1 MSRFITTLL
10 SYLKLSP
17 YSTTPRTKE
26 TIESLWKL
34 EKIILNT
41 LDFNDVVQK
50 IVTSILTEL
59 GYLNLGYRIV
69 VLALE
74 DKQNGVLRRI
84 SHSQTNEARVALENV
99 HLPFEEITI
108 SLSDK
113 NNLTNRVLMTKKPAY
128 TTKWSDFLHP
138 PFTEEEALTAQKAAG
153 IKTSLIYP
161 VILKETAIGI
171 LIFSMVKE
179 EKDVSDAERDLIRG
193 FTDVVG
199 LAVQNAK
206 LYSTLEATSE
216 KLKLA
221 NEQLKEMDKL
231 KDEFISITSHE
242 LRTPMTAIKSYVW
255 MVLNRHADTLTP
267 KTHEYLDRV
276 FKSSERLINLVND
289 MLNVSRIESGRIIL
303 KATDFDLV
311 ELARDIENEVHA
323 KLMER
328 QLTMEIEAEKEKIMV
343 YADREKI
350 QQIFENLV
358 GNALKFTPEKG
369 RLKIKL
375 TSDEKMGIT
384 AVSDNGSG
392 ISEEDKDKLFKK
404 FSRLDNTVTAGV
416 GGTGL
421 GLFITKQFVEL
432 SGGKIWVESK
442 VGEGTTFYFSLPV
455 RPAPIQSEQAGLPN
469 NNNPA
474 KPEAAAD
481 T

>member
-311 ELARDIENEVHA
+311 ELARDIEN
-323 KLMER
+323 
-328 QLTMEIEAEKEKIMV
+328 
-343 YADREKI
+343 
-350 QQIFENLV
+350 
-358 GNALKFTPEKG
+358 
-369 RLKIKL
+369 
-375 TSDEKMGIT
+375 
-384 AVSDNGSG
+384 
-392 ISEEDKDKLFKK
+392 
-404 FSRLDNTVTAGV
+404 
-416 GGTGL
+416 
-421 GLFITKQFVEL
+421 
-432 SGGKIWVESK
+432 
-442 VGEGTTFYFSLPV
+442 
-455 RPAPIQSEQAGLPN
+455 
-469 NNNPA
+469 
-474 KPEAAAD
+474 
-481 T
+481 